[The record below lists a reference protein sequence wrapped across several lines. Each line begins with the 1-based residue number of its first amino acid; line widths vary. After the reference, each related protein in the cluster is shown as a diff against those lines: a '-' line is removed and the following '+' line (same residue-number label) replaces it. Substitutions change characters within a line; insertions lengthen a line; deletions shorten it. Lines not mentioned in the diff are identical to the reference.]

1 MPDDDE
7 LEQELRQAER
17 LLDPVPARLLRGAV
31 DIFSWR
37 TIDAELAALT
47 FDSADASS
55 AAAVRGSGG
64 AGTVESVGT
73 AGAAGSGVA
82 GLPRL
87 LTFDAGEVSIELEL
101 AGSAAERAI
110 TGQLVPAQPAEVEL
124 RLGDQRLT
132 TTADALGRFEV
143 IARGSGPISLRF
155 RLADSE
161 IVTEWVSPLPAQPG
175 AGEGDRLAA
184 PGPGGDLAVGA
195 VLALGQQPLR
205 LGLPV
210 APGEALGDVPVVR
223 DPADRQHGDHGDH
236 GGDRPG

>member
-55 AAAVRGSGG
+55 TAAVRGSGG
-64 AGTVESVGT
+64 TGTVESAEV
-73 AGAAGSGVA
+73 AGS
-82 GLPRL
+82 PRL

-110 TGQLVPAQPAEVEL
+110 TGQLVPAQPAEIEL

-132 TTADALGRFEV
+132 TTADDFGRFEV
-143 IARGSGPISLRF
+143 VARGSGPISLRF

-161 IVTEWVSPLPAQPG
+161 IVTEWVSP
-175 AGEGDRLAA
+175 
-184 PGPGGDLAVGA
+184 
-195 VLALGQQPLR
+195 
-205 LGLPV
+205 
-210 APGEALGDVPVVR
+210 
-223 DPADRQHGDHGDH
+223 
-236 GGDRPG
+236 

>member
-1 MPDDDE
+1 MTDDDE

-47 FDSADASS
+47 FDSADAPP
-55 AAAVRGSGG
+55 AAAVR
-64 AGTVESVGT
+64 
-73 AGAAGSGVA
+73 GSGVA

-110 TGQLVPAQPAEVEL
+110 TGQLVPAQPAEIEL

-132 TTADALGRFEV
+132 TTADAFGRFEV

-161 IVTEWVSPLPAQPG
+161 IVTEWVSP
-175 AGEGDRLAA
+175 
-184 PGPGGDLAVGA
+184 
-195 VLALGQQPLR
+195 
-205 LGLPV
+205 
-210 APGEALGDVPVVR
+210 
-223 DPADRQHGDHGDH
+223 
-236 GGDRPG
+236 

>member
-64 AGTVESVGT
+64 TGTGTVES
-73 AGAAGSGVA
+73 A

-110 TGQLVPAQPAEVEL
+110 TGQLVPAQPAEIEL

-132 TTADALGRFEV
+132 TTADAFGRFEV

-161 IVTEWVSPLPAQPG
+161 IVTEWVSP
-175 AGEGDRLAA
+175 
-184 PGPGGDLAVGA
+184 
-195 VLALGQQPLR
+195 
-205 LGLPV
+205 
-210 APGEALGDVPVVR
+210 
-223 DPADRQHGDHGDH
+223 
-236 GGDRPG
+236 

>member
-1 MPDDDE
+1 MPDDDK

-64 AGTVESVGT
+64 TEAPEV
-73 AGAAGSGVA
+73 AGS
-82 GLPRL
+82 PRL

-101 AGSAAERAI
+101 AGSAAARAI
-110 TGQLVPAQPAEVEL
+110 TGQLVPAQPAEIEL

-132 TTADALGRFEV
+132 ATADSFGRFEV

-161 IVTEWVSPLPAQPG
+161 IVTEWVSP
-175 AGEGDRLAA
+175 
-184 PGPGGDLAVGA
+184 
-195 VLALGQQPLR
+195 
-205 LGLPV
+205 
-210 APGEALGDVPVVR
+210 
-223 DPADRQHGDHGDH
+223 
-236 GGDRPG
+236 